1 MTPPKNAERT
11 IGRKLKNTE
20 RPVSAAL
27 PVVTRTYQGIASCAT
42 AFPESE
48 IASAV
53 YTAYSG
59 VRLATGK
66 TVDGRHYNP
75 PRS

>member
-42 AFPESE
+42 AYPESE
-48 IASAV
+48 IASAA

-59 VRLATGK
+59 VRLATGE

>member
-1 MTPPKNAERT
+1 
-11 IGRKLKNTE
+11 
-20 RPVSAAL
+20 
-27 PVVTRTYQGIASCAT
+27 
-42 AFPESE
+42 
-48 IASAV
+48 V

-59 VRLATGK
+59 VRLATRE